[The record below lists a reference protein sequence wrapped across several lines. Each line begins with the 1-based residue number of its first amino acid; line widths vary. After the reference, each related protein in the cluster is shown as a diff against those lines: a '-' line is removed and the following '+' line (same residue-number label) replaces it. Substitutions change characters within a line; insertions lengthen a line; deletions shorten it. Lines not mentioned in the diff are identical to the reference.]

1 MTEKRTGLVLS
12 GGGARGAYEAGG
24 LGYLFEHVYPRLG
37 AGFEFDIISG
47 TSVGAVHAAFTA
59 ATSDQEQAVR
69 AQLLSSTW
77 SEMQMSDVLNVS
89 LRDLLAMPLRA
100 LGFGRNRRK
109 NRRDSSLGGLVDVRP
124 FQQLLKTRVP
134 WGALRG
140 NLETRNNALCV
151 SCTEIRSGRVTVF
164 MDGPL
169 ADPTPWSHDP
179 TAHAIS
185 GPISSQQVRAS
196 AAIPFLFPAA
206 RIDGLYYVDGGL
218 RANTPLSP
226 ALRLRAQ
233 RVLMVTLKHEPLTGE
248 KAPTLS
254 EGAIDQPAFV
264 LGKVL
269 DALSLDRLEYELQH
283 VELINAMIESGEE
296 AFGEAFL
303 PEVNQGV
310 REQRGVGFRRV
321 ETAVVRPSQDIGR
334 IASDCLR
341 RSGAR
346 RSLGPLAALA
356 ARLSTS
362 GVPDDEADLL
372 SYVYFDRYFTAQLVE
387 LGRADA
393 SAQQDQI
400 LELLAD

>member
-12 GGGARGAYEAGG
+12 GGGARGAYEAGV
-24 LGYLFEHVYPRLG
+24 LAYLFEHVYPRVG
-37 AGFEFDIISG
+37 PAFEFDVISG

-59 ATSDQEQAVR
+59 ATSNQERVAR
-69 AQLLSSTW
+69 AQLLSSIW
-77 SEMQMSDVLNVS
+77 SEMQMSDVLHVS
-89 LRDLLAMPLRA
+89 LRELLALPLRA
-100 LGFGRNRRK
+100 LGFGRKRRRNRQGI
-109 NRRDSSLGGLVDVRP
+109 SLGGLVDVSP

-134 WGALRG
+134 WGALRE

-151 SCTEIRSGRVTVF
+151 SCTEVRSGRVTVF

-169 ADPTPWSHDP
+169 ADPAPWSHDP

-185 GPISSQQVRAS
+185 GPISSQHVRAS
-196 AAIPFLFPAA
+196 AAIPLLFPAA
-206 RIDGLYYVDGGL
+206 RIDGRYYVDGGL
-218 RANTPLSP
+218 RVNTPLSP

-233 RVLMVTLKHEPLTGE
+233 RVLVVTLKHQPLAGE
-248 KAPTLS
+248 EAPAVP
-254 EGAIDQPAFV
+254 EEAIDQPAFL

-269 DALSLDRLEYELQH
+269 DALSLDQLEYELQH
-283 VELINAMIESGEE
+283 IELINALIERGEE

-321 ETAVVRPSQDIGR
+321 ESAVVRPSQDIGR
-334 IASDCLR
+334 IAADCLR

-400 LELLAD
+400 LELLAG